1 MVYREGCQPMLHS
14 IDQHC
19 VTLFCVTQEIVTL
32 AATGSVYEGGYKRVE
47 MKERYYVRV
56 DGELM

>member
-1 MVYREGCQPMLHS
+1 MLHS

-32 AATGSVYEGGYKRVE
+32 AATGRVYEGGYKRVE
-47 MKERYYVRV
+47 RKERYYVRV

>member
-1 MVYREGCQPMLHS
+1 MGERCQPKLHTF
-14 IDQHC
+14 DQHC

-32 AATGSVYEGGYKRVE
+32 AATGKVYEGGYIRVE
-47 MKERYYVRV
+47 RKERYVRV